1 MTCNISRSPFF
12 RITVERERDRDRFLQ
27 TGSTFRG
34 LERMK
39 ICRRGEVGVVYG
51 ESTYI
56 GRERRVEGWRI
67 GGINRDISRAEVRL
81 DESNRSCFEG

>member
-1 MTCNISRSPFF
+1 
-12 RITVERERDRDRFLQ
+12 
-27 TGSTFRG
+27 
-34 LERMK
+34 MK

-56 GRERRVEGWRI
+56 GRERRVERWRI